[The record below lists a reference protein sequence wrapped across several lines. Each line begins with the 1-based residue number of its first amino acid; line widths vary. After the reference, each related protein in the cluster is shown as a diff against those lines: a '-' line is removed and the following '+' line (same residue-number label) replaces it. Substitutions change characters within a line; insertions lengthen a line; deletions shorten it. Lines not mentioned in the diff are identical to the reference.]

1 MTAIEKLERRKVG
14 LEVMK
19 TENFIALIW
28 NANKICDSE
37 NCPIYS
43 RCESCNPGDICFPH
57 KTYLEQIYSAAL
69 DMLGVSLDTR
79 QAVRLG
85 LHVIPLYSMLF
96 ELKLAA
102 AGIKS
107 VWEHYGK
114 SQDLRVNP
122 IFREVREQ
130 TKLIDDMWSKLG
142 YKQLV
147 GHGSSLEGDSAYC
160 DNMFVEN

>member
-1 MTAIEKLERRKVG
+1 
-14 LEVMK
+14 
-19 TENFIALIW
+19 
-28 NANKICDSE
+28 
-37 NCPIYS
+37 
-43 RCESCNPGDICFPH
+43 
-57 KTYLEQIYSAAL
+57 
-69 DMLGVSLDTR
+69 
-79 QAVRLG
+79 
-85 LHVIPLYSMLF
+85 MLF